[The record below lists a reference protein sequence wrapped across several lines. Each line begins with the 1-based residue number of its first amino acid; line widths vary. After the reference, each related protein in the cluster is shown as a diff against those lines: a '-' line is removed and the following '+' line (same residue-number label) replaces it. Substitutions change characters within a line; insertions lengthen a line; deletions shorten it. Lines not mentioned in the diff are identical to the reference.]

1 MVVVGGP
8 SNFIVNLS
16 PNPWI
21 LGFEILDLDFGL
33 DKRKNN
39 QFFSHVG
46 GGGLHYMEIFICLV
60 DFYSISISLRYIL
73 HHFINVQFFNSLRV
87 RGGLVAW
94 VPSDFS
100 VNQSLNLWNLELK
113 YLDFGLWA

>member
-1 MVVVGGP
+1 MVGGP

-46 GGGLHYMEIFICLV
+46 GGLHYMEIFICLV

-87 RGGLVAW
+87 RGGW
-94 VPSDFS
+94 V
-100 VNQSLNLWNLELK
+100 VRV
-113 YLDFGLWA
+113 